1 MPQLM
6 NTKPSQVD
14 VVILCGGLGTRL
26 RKVVSDRPK
35 PMALIENR
43 PFLEI
48 LIQNFL
54 RAGFGRFVL
63 CTGHLSDSVAE
74 HFANRYSDLSI
85 VISEENRPL
94 GTAGAIKNAEHRVH
108 SNPFLVTNGDSYCDI
123 DLEAFC
129 RFHDLHRALLSIV
142 LAPSKDTRDYGRI
155 EVGEA
160 GRITTFAEKTQVTRP
175 GLINAG
181 IYLFEKSILQQIPA
195 DRKTSLEHEIFPELG
210 SERCFGYVG
219 ASPVLDIGTPERYRR
234 ASTYF
239 AAGA

>member
-1 MPQLM
+1 M
-6 NTKPSQVD
+6 KPSQVD
-14 VVILCGGLGTRL
+14 VVVLCGGLGTRL

-35 PMALIENR
+35 PMALVENR

-48 LIQNFL
+48 LIQSFR

-63 CTGHLSDSVAE
+63 CTGHLSDSVE
-74 HFANRYSDLSI
+74 GYFANRYSDLSI

-94 GTAGAIKNAEHRVH
+94 GTAGAIKNAERRIH
-108 SNPFLVTNGDSYCDI
+108 SNPFMVANGDSYCDV
-123 DLEAFC
+123 DLDAFC
-129 RFHDLHRALLSIV
+129 RFHNHQRALLSIV
-142 LAPSKDTRDYGRI
+142 LARSKDTRDYGRI
-155 EVGEA
+155 EIGEA
-160 GRITTFAEKTQVTRP
+160 GRITTFSEKSQGTRP

-195 DRKTSLEHEIFPELG
+195 DRKTSLEHEIFPTLV
-210 SERCFGYVG
+210 SKRCFGYVG

-239 AAGA
+239 ALGV

>member
-1 MPQLM
+1 MD
-6 NTKPSQVD
+6 TEPSQID
-14 VVILCGGLGTRL
+14 VMILCGGLGTRL
-26 RKVVSDRPK
+26 REVVSDRPK
-35 PMALIENR
+35 PMAPIADR

-48 LIQNFL
+48 LITQFS
-54 RAGFGRFVL
+54 RAGFRRFIL
-63 CTGHLSDSVAE
+63 CTGHLSESVRS
-74 HFANRYSDLSI
+74 HFADRRLGFDLT
-85 VISEENRPL
+85 ISEETVPL
-94 GTAGAIKNAEHRVH
+94 GTAGAIKNAERLI
-108 SNPFLVTNGDSYCDI
+108 SSGPFLVANGDSYCDV

-181 IYLFEKSILQQIPA
+181 IYLFEKSVFQQIPV
-195 DRKTSLEHEIFPELG
+195 DSKMSLEHEIFPTLV

-219 ASPVLDIGTPERYRR
+219 ASPVLDNGTPERYRR
-234 ASTYF
+234 ASAYF